1 MFSLNN
7 WIENVH
13 NVQRTVQWEYLPK
26 VNCNKI
32 GRFSLFAM
40 LSIELKTFF
49 DYFVDFFSSFVILF
63 YRILSSVNTIP
74 FSHHWEKIYR
84 PWIFILFIIFRLF
97 FSSQLYCNLVGFFS
111 VSFPFQIVVIWIN
124 YFYNDNLDYS

>member
-74 FSHHWEKIYR
+74 FSPHWEKIYR

-97 FSSQLYCNLVGFFS
+97 FSWYIRSY
-111 VSFPFQIVVIWIN
+111 IVIWLVFFCI
-124 YFYNDNLDYS
+124 FSFSDRCHLDKLFL